1 MKEKTSLPIL
11 LKGVLHPDDA
21 LRAVDCGV
29 EGLIVSNHGGR
40 QLDGVISS
48 VDALPEIVN
57 VVNGKIPVLFDS
69 GVRRGSDALKVLAL
83 GADAVLIGR
92 PYVYSLAVHG
102 EQGVEQFLTTFLQDF
117 NSSMT
122 LSGVKDINQLKQM
135 KIVHD

>member
-1 MKEKTSLPIL
+1 MC
-11 LKGVLHPDDA
+11 LHPDDA

-92 PYVYSLAVHG
+92 PYVYSLAVRRARSRTIFDYFPSRF
-102 EQGVEQFLTTFLQDF
+102 Q
-117 NSSMT
+117 
-122 LSGVKDINQLKQM
+122 
-135 KIVHD
+135 